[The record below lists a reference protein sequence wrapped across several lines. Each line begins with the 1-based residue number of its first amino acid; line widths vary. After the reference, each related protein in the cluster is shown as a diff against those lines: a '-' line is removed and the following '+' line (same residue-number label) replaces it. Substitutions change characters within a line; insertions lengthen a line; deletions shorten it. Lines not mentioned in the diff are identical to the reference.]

1 MDKILN
7 KDEWADFFTQFNK
20 INSSRATRLREFDE
34 MGAQTVEHGLPLGGL
49 DLQMK
54 GEGSPVVEIML
65 GGQQPGQ
72 KHLSHSISKVTQVA
86 VKFDD
91 AGREEILEIE
101 NEEGAKVLLS
111 FESMAEIE
119 SN

>member
-1 MDKILN
+1 MDKIIN
-7 KDEWADFFTQFNK
+7 KDEWADFFTKFNN
-20 INSSRATRLREFDE
+20 INSSRATRLKEFDE
-34 MGAQTVEHGLPLGGL
+34 MGAQIVEHGLPLGGL

-54 GEGSPVVEIML
+54 GKGSPIVEIIL

-72 KHLSHSISKVTQVA
+72 KHMSHSISHVTQVA

-91 AGREEILEIE
+91 TGREEILEIE
-101 NEEGAKVLLS
+101 NDKGVKVLLS

-119 SN
+119 SS

>member
-1 MDKILN
+1 MDKIIN
-7 KDEWADFFTQFNK
+7 KDEWADFFIKFNK
-20 INSSRATRLREFDE
+20 NNSSRATRLREFDE
-34 MGAQTVEHGLPLGGL
+34 MGAQTIEHGLPLGGL

-54 GEGSPVVEIML
+54 GEDSPIVEIIL
-65 GGQQPGQ
+65 GGQQHGQ
-72 KHLSHSISKVTQVA
+72 KHLTHSVSHVTQVA

-119 SN
+119 TS